1 MKRREGIG
9 DYCTNF
15 ALFNLVFLALQFA
28 YILSQGGSFLKAIP
42 LPITVYIELATALII
57 QILLYVLLT
66 FIQTAM
72 LWGIAEYLP
81 TKKALERWQM
91 TIFCLSLTALLTA
104 NCYFFPLSAFSRL
117 FLPGLPLLLLK
128 ITFYL
133 SLLILGLLILNTLW
147 QAWHRRP
154 VVFSC
159 IFLVCLSTL
168 FFLSYEKDQIK
179 HDRIVSNTPNIF
191 LIGIDSLS
199 PERVSAQN
207 TPNLDKFIQ
216 QSIVFKE
223 TVSPLARTYSAW
235 ASILTGMYPLH
246 HQARYNLMPADIVK
260 SKESIVWTAQS
271 MGYQTV
277 FATDD
282 RRFSSISNDFG
293 FEKVIGPKL
302 GVNDVLLGTFND
314 FPLSNLL
321 INLPISR
328 WLFPYNYLNRSSHFS
343 YYPSTFDRVLHQF
356 IKQHNP
362 QTPLFMAVHFTL
374 PHWPYA
380 WAASSP
386 AQVKNEYSVQERGQL
401 YLDAVYKADEQ
412 IGKFLTALQQAD
424 LLQNSLVIVLSDHG
438 EALYEP
444 GSRPLTLANYQ
455 GKQENKLSDYFK
467 RKTSTT
473 LEMSAGHGS
482 DLLSPAQFFCLLGF
496 KIFNQGQ
503 LITVPGKIDRRV
515 ALIDIAPTIYAFLN
529 LPLKK
534 NFDGISLL
542 NALTHHEPPPDNRVF
557 MLESGELPNQIVS
570 REKARKLGKLLY
582 RVNPENGQLQIR
594 KDKLAIL
601 DALKLYAILDDDWI
615 VALYPDD
622 FHYIT
627 VILRLSDDKWTDSL
641 ESSFA
646 QTSPAPEM
654 LKQLL
659 QFYKNELASYP
670 KSKLK
675 PNLLDIN

>member
-1 MKRREGIG
+1 MKRGGIG
-9 DYCTNF
+9 DYCANF
-15 ALFNLVFLALQFA
+15 ALFNLVFLILQFA
-28 YILSQGGSFLKAIP
+28 YILAHGGSFLKAIALP
-42 LPITVYIELATALII
+42 LSVYIELVTALII
-57 QILLYVLLT
+57 QILLYLLLT
-66 FIQTAM
+66 LIQTAM
-72 LWGIAEYLP
+72 LWGIAKHSP
-81 TKKALERWQM
+81 AKKALERWQM
-91 TIFCLSLTALLTA
+91 VIFALSITALLA
-104 NCYFFPLSAFSRL
+104 LNCYFFPLSAFSRL
-117 FLPGLPLLLLK
+117 FLPGLPPLLLK
-128 ITFYL
+128 IILCL
-133 SLLILGLLILNTLW
+133 SLLVIGLLLLNTLW
-147 QAWHRRP
+147 QVWCRRP
-154 VVFSC
+154 IILTC
-159 IFLVCLSTL
+159 LFLVGLGAL
-168 FFLSYEKDQIK
+168 FFLSHEKNQIK
-179 HDRIVSNTPNIF
+179 HTEIASTKNPNIF
-191 LIGIDSLS
+191 LIGVDSLS
-199 PERVSAQN
+199 PGRVNAQN
-207 TPNLDKFIQ
+207 TPNLYKFMQ
-216 QSIVFKE
+216 QSIEFKE

-235 ASILTGMYPLH
+235 ASILTGLYPLH
-246 HQARYNLMPADIVK
+246 HQARYNLMPADAVK
-260 SKESIVWTAQS
+260 SRESIAWTIQR

-321 INLPISR
+321 INLPISH
-328 WLFPYNYLNRSSHFS
+328 WLFPYNYLNRASHFS
-343 YYPSTFDRVLHQF
+343 YYPSTFDSVLQQF

-362 QTPLFMAVHFTL
+362 QSPLFMAVHFTL

-401 YLDAVYKADEQ
+401 YLDAVHKADEQ
-412 IGKFLTALQQAD
+412 VGKLLAALQQAG
-424 LLQNSLVIVLSDHG
+424 LLQNSLIIVLSDHG
-438 EALYEP
+438 EVFYEP

-455 GKQENKLSDYFK
+455 GEQTNKLSDYFK

-496 KIFNQGQ
+496 KIFDQGQ
-503 LITVPGKIDRRV
+503 LKTVPSIIDRRV

-542 NALTHHEPPPDNRVF
+542 NALIHQELPPEKRVF

-570 REKARKLGKLLY
+570 REKARELGKLLFM
-582 RVNPENGQLQIR
+582 VNPENGQLQIR
-594 KDKLAIL
+594 KDRLAIL

-622 FHYIT
+622 YQYIT
-627 VILRLSDDKWTDSL
+627 VILRLSDDKWTDDI
-641 ESSFA
+641 ESPFA
-646 QTSPAPEM
+646 QLSPAPQM

-670 KSKLK
+670 KSKLN
-675 PNLLDIN
+675 PNLLNGH